1 MKPEPSQQDA
11 SRAVYDPDCEACY
24 SLEVMA
30 ELAGVNSQAVLHYH
44 ELGIISPVTDALE
57 FDTEELRHLRR
68 IEHLRVAHQLND
80 DCLIFISDLLQEIE
94 RLRQQL
100 RR

>member
-1 MKPEPSQQDA
+1 MKPQPSQQDEA
-11 SRAVYDPDCEACY
+11 RTVYDPDCESFY

-30 ELAGVNSQAVLHYH
+30 ELAGVDTHAVLHYH

-57 FDTEELRHLRR
+57 FDTESLRQLRR
-68 IEHLRVAHQLND
+68 IEHLRLAHQLND
-80 DCLIFISDLLQEIE
+80 DCLIFISDLLHEVE

-100 RR
+100 RQ